1 MSSTL
6 REKLRLSQ
14 TADNREVTDI
24 CNKYLFIYENVLKS
38 SSNEQVKKI
47 ARNRIS
53 DLRDAAQSEGISLN
67 TILLFDNTNN
77 DSDSTVESML
87 TSFSNSQG
95 TITNSEASKIE
106 TKINSLPEC
115 ARKYYLKCCL
125 IKGTKSMSVETVN
138 ELIATISN
146 ATKLDPSNFVYKQIS
161 NDIVKSLNQYQSE
174 LDAWKRSEEE
184 RIQHEKNVETTKKVF
199 GVIGTILLG
208 ILGAIGAVIAGAF
221 ALCCESCD
229 C

>member
-1 MSSTL
+1 
-6 REKLRLSQ
+6 
-14 TADNREVTDI
+14 
-24 CNKYLFIYENVLKS
+24 
-38 SSNEQVKKI
+38 
-47 ARNRIS
+47 
-53 DLRDAAQSEGISLN
+53 
-67 TILLFDNTNN
+67 
-77 DSDSTVESML
+77 
-87 TSFSNSQG
+87 
-95 TITNSEASKIE
+95 
-106 TKINSLPEC
+106 
-115 ARKYYLKCCL
+115 
-125 IKGTKSMSVETVN
+125 MSVETVN